1 MVVMMIQQDLSLR
14 GAIMRGLQEV
24 YQHIGRQQDAF
35 IQRLIEYIRKPSI
48 SAHGLGIAETAE
60 WLTDRLVSLGFESQA
75 YTTAGWPMIAGKH
88 HYKPGKPTVLFYGH
102 YDVQPPDPLEEW
114 VSPPFEPK
122 LRDGRI
128 FGRGAGDNKG
138 QHFAQLLALES
149 WLAVA
154 GELPCNVTFLLEGEE
169 EVGSPN
175 LEKFAR
181 EHRQLLT
188 SDLVITSDG
197 PIAED
202 GTPQI
207 VFGVRGVLS
216 FEMHARGAGSDLHS
230 GNWGGVAPQPLWQLV
245 QALATM
251 RNARGDITIPGIME
265 QVAPVSE
272 AEHAAMDKLPLD
284 LEALMAGSGMSR
296 LDGPS
301 GIPFYERISHRPT
314 LTINGFHGGYGGPG
328 SKTVLPHEGF
338 VKCDMR
344 LAGGMSLA
352 ASEAAIRAHVHAVD
366 PDIELVFDAG
376 MEPSRTSLESPFA
389 GPIHQAIVHAQG
401 VQPYHIT
408 SLGGSLPDYIYTKIL
423 GIPAFVVPYAN
434 ADERNHAPNENI
446 KVDCFLNG
454 IRTGAALLAFLGEM
468 ESDHE

>member
-1 MVVMMIQQDLSLR
+1 MKELE
-14 GAIMRGLQEV
+14 EV
-24 YQHIGRQQDAF
+24 YRYIDARKDAS
-35 IQRLIEYIRKPSI
+35 IQRLMDYISRPSI
-48 SAHGLGIAETAE
+48 SAHGLGIAETAQ
-60 WLTDRLVSLGFESQA
+60 WLTAHLAGLGFEAQV
-75 YTTAGWPMIAGKH
+75 YPTAGWPMVVGTH
-88 HYKPGKPTVLFYGH
+88 HHEPGKPTVLFYGH
-102 YDVQPPDPLEEW
+102 YDVQPPDPLQEW
-114 VSPPFEPK
+114 VSPPFEPE

-175 LEKFAR
+175 LEGFAR
-181 EHRQLLT
+181 EHRDLLKA
-188 SDLVITSDG
+188 DLVITSDG

-216 FEMHARGAGSDLHS
+216 FEMHARGAVTDLHS

-245 QALATM
+245 QVLATM
-251 RNARGDITIPGIME
+251 KNARGEITIPGIME
-265 QVAPVSE
+265 QVAAVTD
-272 AEHAAMDKLPLD
+272 AERAAMDRLPLD
-284 LEALMAGSGMSR
+284 LETLMAGVGMSR
-296 LDGPS
+296 LDGPP
-301 GIPFYERISHRPT
+301 GIPFHERISHRPT

-328 SKTVLPHEGF
+328 SKTVLPHEGT

-344 LAGGMSLA
+344 LVGGMSLA
-352 ASEAAIRAHVHAVD
+352 ASEAAIRAHVQAVD
-366 PDIELVFDAG
+366 PDIELFFDAG
-376 MEPSRTSLESPFA
+376 MESSRTSLESPFA
-389 GPIHQAIVHAQG
+389 GLLHEAVVHAQG

-408 SLGGSLPDYIYTKIL
+408 SLGGSLPDYIYTGIL

-446 KVDCFLNG
+446 KADCFIKG
-454 IRTGAALLAFLGEM
+454 IRTGAAMLEFLGKM
-468 ESDHE
+468 ES